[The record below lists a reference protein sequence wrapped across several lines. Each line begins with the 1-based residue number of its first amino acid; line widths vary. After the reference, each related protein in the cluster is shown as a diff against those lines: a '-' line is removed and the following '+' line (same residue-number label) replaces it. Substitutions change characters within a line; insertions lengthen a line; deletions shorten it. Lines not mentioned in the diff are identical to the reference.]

1 MDLAYVLVVVIAFA
15 IVMYVINNFFAI
27 DAKLKTLINLVAL
40 ILFLVWLLG
49 FSGIFYGHHSVI
61 VR

>member
-15 IVMYVINNFFAI
+15 VVMYVINNFFAV
-27 DAKLKTLINLVAL
+27 DAKLKTLINIIFLLVFC
-40 ILFLVWLLG
+40 IWLFTW
-49 FSGIFYGHHSVI
+49 SGLFYGHHVI

>member
-15 IVMYVINNFFAI
+15 VVMYVINNFFTL
-27 DAKLKTLINLVAL
+27 DVKVKTLVNIIFLL
-40 ILFLVWLLG
+40 LFCVWLFS
-49 FSGIFYGHHSVI
+49 FSGIFYGHHVI